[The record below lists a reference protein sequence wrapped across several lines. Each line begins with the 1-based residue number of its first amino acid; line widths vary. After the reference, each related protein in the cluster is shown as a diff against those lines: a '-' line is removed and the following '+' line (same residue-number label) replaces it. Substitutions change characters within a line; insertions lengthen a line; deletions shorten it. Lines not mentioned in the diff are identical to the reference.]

1 MSQNLKNKVLRNTSM
16 KGVGREGEGERNRGA
31 GLWGVRTWD
40 VSGQTEGTGSLPGA
54 DESQG
59 LGRLLGP
66 DPTGGTGEV
75 AGAEQSS
82 PQDAPDSL
90 GAEGLSKGAGAP
102 PGSQGSRRKSEAWPH
117 PCQQS
122 HCSCRLQA
130 FRNRGCRALAET
142 PPEPAAR
149 GTCMCVAGLAAQL
162 GQRKDT
168 RF

>member
-1 MSQNLKNKVLRNTSM
+1 MSQNLKNKVLRNTSR
-16 KGVGREGEGERNRGA
+16 KGVGREGAGERTRGA

-40 VSGQTEGTGSLPGA
+40 VSGQTEGTGTLPGA

-122 HCSCRLQA
+122 HCSCRLQT

-149 GTCMCVAGLAAQL
+149 GTRMCVAGLAAQL